1 MPLEAGAAEGLAVK
15 SSAAANGPYPA
26 GVGGHVRA
34 TGQDSPLISALDDL
48 TAVAADTDRDMLAGL
63 RDRLLARRGRR
74 RAG

>member
-1 MPLEAGAAEGLAVK
+1 MC
-15 SSAAANGPYPA
+15 
-26 GVGGHVRA
+26 A